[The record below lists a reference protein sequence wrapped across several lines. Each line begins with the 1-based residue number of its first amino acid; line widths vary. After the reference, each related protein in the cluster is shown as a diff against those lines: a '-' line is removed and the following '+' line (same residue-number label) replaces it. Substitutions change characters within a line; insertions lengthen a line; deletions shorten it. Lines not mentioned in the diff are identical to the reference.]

1 MAVSLKQAYDIA
13 WDGTHNA
20 CIMNI
25 FVDSVSDL
33 TGLIQLDDIYFQL
46 GSWAL
51 DVSTGDEYRFS
62 SNGTWVL
69 QPSNNRFVN
78 VYTKAEVD
86 AIITDVDADIQD
98 VQDDLN
104 LHLASA
110 PALKF
115 TPETSSPSITNGQRV
130 RLSSANSNNIIE
142 FLVGK
147 LNSTTN
153 YIQFYVNGVDKG
165 YITFDVSRNI
175 DVWSN

>member
-13 WDGTHNA
+13 WNGTHNA

-25 FVDSVSDL
+25 FVDTASDL
-33 TGLIQLDDIYFQL
+33 SGLIQLDDIYFQL

-78 VYTKAEVD
+78 VYTKTEVD
-86 AIITDVDADIQD
+86 DIITSVDADIQD
-98 VQDDLN
+98 AQDDLDT
-104 LHLASA
+104 HLATA

-115 TPETSSPSITNGQRV
+115 TPETSSPSLTNSQRV
-130 RLSSANSNNIIE
+130 RLSAANSNNVVE
-142 FLVGK
+142 FLIGK

-153 YIQFYVNGVDKG
+153 YVQFYVNGVDKG
-165 YITFDVSRNI
+165 YLIFDVSRNI
-175 DVWSN
+175 DVWST